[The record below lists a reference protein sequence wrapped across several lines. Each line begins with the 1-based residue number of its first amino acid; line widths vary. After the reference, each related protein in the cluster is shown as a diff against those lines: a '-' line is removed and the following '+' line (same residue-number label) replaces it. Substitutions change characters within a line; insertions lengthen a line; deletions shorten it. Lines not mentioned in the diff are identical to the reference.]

1 MEQKKKAS
9 EEDFLGR
16 IKHKFVRS
24 LSESEQQEGDLM
36 EEAATGTEDRYEFSM
51 DRASSCLSMDGLNL
65 DLLGDEASS
74 FRLVHRGEEEDGG
87 GATNSSGG
95 SSPLGW
101 PLGKRERLSAD
112 PSPSSSNLASGRH
125 TYMREQTME
134 KRVTPLT
141 EVEMMKE
148 KFAKLLL
155 GEDMSGGAKG
165 VCTAMAISN
174 AITNLS
180 ASVFGQL
187 WRLEPFTPEQRA
199 MWQREMKW
207 LLSVSDHI
215 MELVPSW
222 QTFPDGST
230 LEVMINRPRSDVHLN
245 LPVLRKLD
253 NMLLDTLDSFHETE
267 FWYVDR
273 GIAVAE
279 KHNCQG
285 SRDSCQRQQEKWWLP
300 TPQVPVNGLSEE
312 SRKRLHHQRDA
323 TSRILKAAMAIN
335 TRVLSQMEVPQ
346 IYLNSLPKNGR
357 SSLGD
362 VLYRSLCSDNFS
374 TEVFLSKLDTSDEHN
389 ILDVANRLE
398 TAILVWGQQT
408 RLRNARLWAKEKKFN
423 AKSSWGKMREFV
435 GDVDRRLL
443 LADRVERVLAGLK
456 QQVPGLPQTSLDTNK
471 ILFNRDVGQSI
482 LESYSRVLESLAFN
496 IIARI
501 DDVLYADDLVIRF
514 LAVEGRDCITKTSH
528 LCPDRSDDSCTMQL
542 TAVSTPYDTPLVSH
556 SASPT
561 SPHMT
566 PSPPRENIRETTGS
580 VLLFP
585 SFDKASSDYTDSRR
599 ELPEGKRKQLESE
612 RVVVVKLLPSET
624 KCWTYAGNLENRNP
638 LHSPPG
644 RD

>member
-1 MEQKKKAS
+1 
-9 EEDFLGR
+9 
-16 IKHKFVRS
+16 
-24 LSESEQQEGDLM
+24 
-36 EEAATGTEDRYEFSM
+36 
-51 DRASSCLSMDGLNL
+51 
-65 DLLGDEASS
+65 
-74 FRLVHRGEEEDGG
+74 
-87 GATNSSGG
+87 
-95 SSPLGW
+95 
-101 PLGKRERLSAD
+101 LGKRERLSAD

-125 TYMREQTME
+125 TYMQEQKME
-134 KRVTPLT
+134 KRVTQLT

-222 QTFPDGST
+222 QSFPDGST

-267 FWYVDR
+267 FWYVDH

-362 VLYRSLCSDNFS
+362 VLYRRLCSDNFS

-408 RLRNARLWAKEKKFN
+408 RLRNAKLWAKEKKFN

-443 LADRVERVLAGLK
+443 LADRVERVLVGLK

-471 ILFNRDVGQSI
+471 ILFNRVHISKNFCK
-482 LESYSRVLESLAFN
+482 YTNSL
-496 IIARI
+496 
-501 DDVLYADDLVIRF
+501 
-514 LAVEGRDCITKTSH
+514 CS
-528 LCPDRSDDSCTMQL
+528 
-542 TAVSTPYDTPLVSH
+542 
-556 SASPT
+556 
-561 SPHMT
+561 
-566 PSPPRENIRETTGS
+566 
-580 VLLFP
+580 
-585 SFDKASSDYTDSRR
+585 
-599 ELPEGKRKQLESE
+599 
-612 RVVVVKLLPSET
+612 
-624 KCWTYAGNLENRNP
+624 
-638 LHSPPG
+638 
-644 RD
+644 